1 MGFFDRFKKK
11 KEEKNVSS
19 NVNNSSALSNEDE
32 LLRKYNE
39 AMRSIDEQD
48 AELER
53 QWHRVDA
60 NVSNGMKNLE
70 NLPENK
76 KYNDLAAKRAKEL
89 REKMRQKEFAES
101 LLGQKYAN
109 VKHYVQLKEMGLQP
123 GANFSQEIRK
133 AAIIMEEYGYSLDC
147 LLLPFLI
154 EKRAKNLLTSLEE
167 NELDSIVGRM
177 SDEELYK
184 SLEDTI
190 GLILYGGIFGTL
202 KNDEYEE
209 KSKRL
214 FSASSAII
222 DNLQQK
228 IEFSRR

>member
-11 KEEKNVSS
+11 KEEKNASS

-39 AMRSIDEQD
+39 SMRSIDEQD

-60 NVSNGMKNLE
+60 KISNDMKNLE

-76 KYNDLAAKRAKEL
+76 KYNDLAAKRAKDLQE
-89 REKMRQKEFAES
+89 EMRQKEFAES

-109 VKHYVQLKEMGLQP
+109 VKHYVKLKEMGLQP

-154 EKRAKNLLTSLEE
+154 EKRAKKLLNPIEKE
-167 NELDSIVGRM
+167 KLDSIVGNL
-177 SDEELYK
+177 SDEELSK
-184 SLEDTI
+184 CLSDSLCIVLASEVLGPFKTDEDKEI
-190 GLILYGGIFGTL
+190 AKLFISSFVELESLDKKMGR
-202 KNDEYEE
+202 
-209 KSKRL
+209 SKR
-214 FSASSAII
+214 
-222 DNLQQK
+222 
-228 IEFSRR
+228 

>member
-11 KEEKNVSS
+11 KEEKKAST
-19 NVNNSSALSNEDE
+19 NVNNSSVLDNEDE

-53 QWHRVDA
+53 QWHRVDTKI
-60 NVSNGMKNLE
+60 SNGIKNVE
-70 NLPENK
+70 NLPGNK

-89 REKMRQKEFAES
+89 QDEMRQKEFAES

-109 VKHYVQLKEMGLQP
+109 VRHYVQLKEKGLQP

-133 AAIIMEEYGYSLDC
+133 AATIMEGRGYSLDC

-154 EKRAKNLLTSLEE
+154 EKRAKKLLDPIEKE
-167 NELDSIVGRM
+167 KLDSIVGGL
-177 SDEELYK
+177 SDEELSK
-184 SLEDTI
+184 CLSDSLLIVLASEILGPFKTDEDKEI
-190 GLILYGGIFGTL
+190 AKLFISSFVELDYLDKKMGR
-202 KNDEYEE
+202 
-209 KSKRL
+209 SKR
-214 FSASSAII
+214 
-222 DNLQQK
+222 
-228 IEFSRR
+228 

>member
-11 KEEKNVSS
+11 KVVTNE
-19 NVNNSSALSNEDE
+19 NNSSALSNEDE

-39 AMRSIDEQD
+39 TMRSIDEQD

-60 NVSNGMKNLE
+60 KVSNGMKNLE
-70 NLPENK
+70 NLPGNK
-76 KYNDLAAKRAKEL
+76 KYNDLTAKREKEL
-89 REKMRQKEFAES
+89 REEMRQKEFAES

-109 VKHYVQLKEMGLQP
+109 VKHYVKLKEMGLQP

-154 EKRAKNLLTSLEE
+154 EKRAKNLLDPIEKE
-167 NELDSIVGRM
+167 KLDSIVGKL
-177 SDEELYK
+177 SDEELSK
-184 SLEDTI
+184 CLSDSLFIVLASEVLGPFKTAEDKEITKLFI
-190 GLILYGGIFGTL
+190 SSFAELESLDKKMGR
-202 KNDEYEE
+202 
-209 KSKRL
+209 SKR
-214 FSASSAII
+214 
-222 DNLQQK
+222 
-228 IEFSRR
+228 

>member
-11 KEEKNVSS
+11 KEEKNASS

-60 NVSNGMKNLE
+60 KISNDMKNLE

-89 REKMRQKEFAES
+89 REEMRHKEFAES
-101 LLGQKYAN
+101 LLGQKYAI
-109 VKHYVQLKEMGLQP
+109 VKHYVKLKEMGLQP

-154 EKRAKNLLTSLEE
+154 EKRAKKLLDPIEKE
-167 NELDSIVGRM
+167 KLDSIVGYL
-177 SDEELYK
+177 SDEELSK
-184 SLEDTI
+184 CLSDSLLIVLASEVLGPFKTDEDKEI
-190 GLILYGGIFGTL
+190 AKLFISSFVELESLDKKMGR
-202 KNDEYEE
+202 
-209 KSKRL
+209 SKR
-214 FSASSAII
+214 
-222 DNLQQK
+222 
-228 IEFSRR
+228 

>member
-11 KEEKNVSS
+11 KEEKNASS

-60 NVSNGMKNLE
+60 KISNDMKNLE

-76 KYNDLAAKRAKEL
+76 KYNDLAAKRAKDLQE
-89 REKMRQKEFAES
+89 EMRQKEFAES

-109 VKHYVQLKEMGLQP
+109 VRRYVQLKEMGLQP

-133 AAIIMEEYGYSLDC
+133 AAIIMEEYDYSLDC

-154 EKRAKNLLTSLEE
+154 EKRAKKLLDPIEKE
-167 NELDSIVGRM
+167 KLDSIVGYL
-177 SDEELYK
+177 SDEELSK
-184 SLEDTI
+184 CLSDSLLIVLASEVLGPFKTDEDKEI
-190 GLILYGGIFGTL
+190 AKLFISSFVELESLDKKMGR
-202 KNDEYEE
+202 
-209 KSKRL
+209 SKR
-214 FSASSAII
+214 
-222 DNLQQK
+222 
-228 IEFSRR
+228 

>member
-11 KEEKNVSS
+11 KEEKNASS

-60 NVSNGMKNLE
+60 KISNGMKNLE

-89 REKMRQKEFAES
+89 REEMRQKEFAES

-109 VKHYVQLKEMGLQP
+109 VRRYVQLKEMGLQP
-123 GANFSQEIRK
+123 GANFSQEIKK

-154 EKRAKNLLTSLEE
+154 EKRAKKLLDPIEKE
-167 NELDSIVGRM
+167 KLDSIVGNL
-177 SDEELYK
+177 SDEELSK
-184 SLEDTI
+184 CLSDSLLIVLASEVLGPFKTAEDKEI
-190 GLILYGGIFGTL
+190 AKLFISSFVELESLDKKMGR
-202 KNDEYEE
+202 
-209 KSKRL
+209 SKR
-214 FSASSAII
+214 
-222 DNLQQK
+222 
-228 IEFSRR
+228 

>member
-11 KEEKNVSS
+11 KEDKKAAT
-19 NVNNSSALSNEDE
+19 NVNNSSVLDNEDE

-53 QWHRVDA
+53 QWRRVDA
-60 NVSNGMKNLE
+60 KISNGMKNLE
-70 NLPENK
+70 NLPGNK

-89 REKMRQKEFAES
+89 QEEMRQKEFAES

-109 VKHYVQLKEMGLQP
+109 VRHYVQLKEMGLQP

-133 AAIIMEEYGYSLDC
+133 AATIMEGRGYSLDC

-154 EKRAKNLLTSLEE
+154 EKSAKKLLDPIEKE
-167 NELDSIVGRM
+167 KLDSIVGGL
-177 SDEELYK
+177 SDEELSK
-184 SLEDTI
+184 CLSDSLLIVLASEILGPFKTDEDKEI
-190 GLILYGGIFGTL
+190 AKLFISSFVELDYLDKKMGR
-202 KNDEYEE
+202 
-209 KSKRL
+209 SKR
-214 FSASSAII
+214 
-222 DNLQQK
+222 
-228 IEFSRR
+228 

>member
-11 KEEKNVSS
+11 KEEKNASS

-60 NVSNGMKNLE
+60 KISNDMKNLE

-89 REKMRQKEFAES
+89 REEMRQKEFAES
-101 LLGQKYAN
+101 LLGQKYAI
-109 VKHYVQLKEMGLQP
+109 VKHYVKLKEMGLQP

-154 EKRAKNLLTSLEE
+154 EKRAKNLLDPIEKE
-167 NELDSIVGRM
+167 KLDSIVGNL
-177 SDEELYK
+177 SDEELSK
-184 SLEDTI
+184 CLSDSLLIVLASEVLGPFKTDEDKEI
-190 GLILYGGIFGTL
+190 AKLFISSFVELESLDKKMGR
-202 KNDEYEE
+202 
-209 KSKRL
+209 SKR
-214 FSASSAII
+214 
-222 DNLQQK
+222 
-228 IEFSRR
+228 

>member
-11 KEEKNVSS
+11 KVAINE
-19 NVNNSSALSNEDE
+19 NNSSALSNEDE
-32 LLRKYNE
+32 LFRKYNE
-39 AMRSIDEQD
+39 TMRSMDEQD

-60 NVSNGMKNLE
+60 KVSNGMKNLE
-70 NLPENK
+70 NLPGNK
-76 KYNDLAAKRAKEL
+76 KYNDLTAKREKEL
-89 REKMRQKEFAES
+89 REEMRQKEFAES

-123 GANFSQEIRK
+123 GANFSQEINIV
-133 AAIIMEEYGYSLDC
+133 ALAMENRGYSSSY

-154 EKRAKNLLTSLEE
+154 EKKAKNLLTSLEE

-209 KSKRL
+209 KFKRL

>member
-11 KEEKNVSS
+11 KEEKNAVT
-19 NVNNSSALSNEDE
+19 NVNNSSVLDNEDE

-60 NVSNGMKNLE
+60 KISNGMKNVE
-70 NLPENK
+70 NLPGNK
-76 KYNDLAAKRAKEL
+76 KYNDLAAKRAKKFQDE
-89 REKMRQKEFAES
+89 MRQKEFAES

-109 VKHYVQLKEMGLQP
+109 VRYYVQLKEMGLQP

-133 AAIIMEEYGYSLDC
+133 AATIMEGHGYSLDC

-154 EKRAKNLLTSLEE
+154 EKSAKKLLDPIEKE
-167 NELDSIVGRM
+167 KLDSIVGGL
-177 SDEELYK
+177 SDEELSK
-184 SLEDTI
+184 CLSDSLLIVLASEVLGPFKTNEDKEI
-190 GLILYGGIFGTL
+190 AKLFISSFVEL
-202 KNDEYEE
+202 EYLD
-209 KSKRL
+209 KKMGRSKR
-214 FSASSAII
+214 
-222 DNLQQK
+222 
-228 IEFSRR
+228 

>member
-1 MGFFDRFKKK
+1 MGFFDRFKRKK
-11 KEEKNVSS
+11 VVTNE
-19 NVNNSSALSNEDE
+19 NNSSALSNEDE

-60 NVSNGMKNLE
+60 KISNGMKNLE

-76 KYNDLAAKRAKEL
+76 KYNDLATKRAREL
-89 REKMRQKEFAES
+89 QEEMRQKEFAKS
-101 LLGQKYAN
+101 LLGQKYEN
-109 VKHYVQLKEMGLQP
+109 VRRYVQLKEMGLQP
-123 GANFSQEIRK
+123 GANFSQEINIV
-133 AAIIMEEYGYSLDC
+133 ALAMENRGYSSSY

-154 EKRAKNLLTSLEE
+154 EKKAKNLLTSLEE

>member
-11 KEEKNVSS
+11 KEEKNASS

-39 AMRSIDEQD
+39 TMRSIDEQD

-60 NVSNGMKNLE
+60 KISNDMKNLE

-89 REKMRQKEFAES
+89 REEMRQKEFAES
-101 LLGQKYAN
+101 LLGQKYAI
-109 VKHYVQLKEMGLQP
+109 VKHYVKLKEMGLQP

-154 EKRAKNLLTSLEE
+154 EKRAKNLLDPIEKE
-167 NELDSIVGRM
+167 KLDSIVGYL
-177 SDEELYK
+177 SDEELSK
-184 SLEDTI
+184 CLSDSLLIVLASEVLGPFKPDEDKEI
-190 GLILYGGIFGTL
+190 AKLFISSFVEL
-202 KNDEYEE
+202 EYLD
-209 KSKRL
+209 KKMGRSK
-214 FSASSAII
+214 
-222 DNLQQK
+222 K
-228 IEFSRR
+228 

>member
-11 KEEKNVSS
+11 KEEKNASS

-60 NVSNGMKNLE
+60 KISNDMKNLE

-76 KYNDLAAKRAKEL
+76 KYNDLAAKRAKDLQE
-89 REKMRQKEFAES
+89 EMRQKEFAES

-109 VKHYVQLKEMGLQP
+109 VRRYVQLKEMGLQP

-154 EKRAKNLLTSLEE
+154 EKRAKKLLDPIEKE
-167 NELDSIVGRM
+167 KLDSIVGYL
-177 SDEELYK
+177 SDEELSK
-184 SLEDTI
+184 CLSDSLLIVLASEVLGPFKTDEDKEI
-190 GLILYGGIFGTL
+190 AKLFISSFVELESLDKKMGR
-202 KNDEYEE
+202 
-209 KSKRL
+209 SKR
-214 FSASSAII
+214 
-222 DNLQQK
+222 
-228 IEFSRR
+228 

>member
-11 KEEKNVSS
+11 KEEKKVAT
-19 NVNNSSALSNEDE
+19 NVNNSSVLDNEDE

-60 NVSNGMKNLE
+60 KISNGIKNVE
-70 NLPENK
+70 NLPGNK

-89 REKMRQKEFAES
+89 QEEMRQKEFAES

-109 VKHYVQLKEMGLQP
+109 VRRYVQLKEMGLQP

-133 AAIIMEEYGYSLDC
+133 AATIMEGRGYSLDC

-154 EKRAKNLLTSLEE
+154 EKRAKKLLDPIEKE
-167 NELDSIVGRM
+167 KLDSIVGGL
-177 SDEELYK
+177 SDEELSMCLSD
-184 SLEDTI
+184 SLLIVLASEILGPFKTDEDKEI
-190 GLILYGGIFGTL
+190 AKLFISSFVELDYLDKKMGR
-202 KNDEYEE
+202 
-209 KSKRL
+209 SK
-214 FSASSAII
+214 
-222 DNLQQK
+222 K
-228 IEFSRR
+228 

>member
-11 KEEKNVSS
+11 KEEKKAST
-19 NVNNSSALSNEDE
+19 NVNNSSVLDNEDE

-53 QWHRVDA
+53 QWHRVDTKI
-60 NVSNGMKNLE
+60 SNGIKNVE
-70 NLPENK
+70 NLPGNK

-89 REKMRQKEFAES
+89 QDEMRQKEFAES

-109 VKHYVQLKEMGLQP
+109 VRHYVQLKEMGLQP

-133 AAIIMEEYGYSLDC
+133 AATIMEGRGYSLDC

-154 EKRAKNLLTSLEE
+154 EKRAKKLLDPIEKE
-167 NELDSIVGRM
+167 KLDSIVGGL
-177 SDEELYK
+177 SDEELSK
-184 SLEDTI
+184 CLSDSLLIVLASEILGPFKTDEDKEI
-190 GLILYGGIFGTL
+190 AKLFISSFVELDYLDKKMGR
-202 KNDEYEE
+202 
-209 KSKRL
+209 SKR
-214 FSASSAII
+214 
-222 DNLQQK
+222 
-228 IEFSRR
+228 

>member
-11 KEEKNVSS
+11 KEEKNASS

-39 AMRSIDEQD
+39 SMRSIDEQN

-60 NVSNGMKNLE
+60 KISNDMKNLE

-76 KYNDLAAKRAKEL
+76 KYNDLAAKRAKDLQE
-89 REKMRQKEFAES
+89 EMRHKEFAES

-109 VKHYVQLKEMGLQP
+109 VKHYVKLKEMGLQP

-154 EKRAKNLLTSLEE
+154 EKRAKKLLDPSEKE
-167 NELDSIVGRM
+167 KLDSIVGNL
-177 SDEELYK
+177 SDEELSK
-184 SLEDTI
+184 CLSDSL
-190 GLILYGGIFGTL
+190 LIVLASEVLGPFKTDDDKEIAKLFISSFVELESLDKKMGR
-202 KNDEYEE
+202 
-209 KSKRL
+209 SKR
-214 FSASSAII
+214 
-222 DNLQQK
+222 
-228 IEFSRR
+228 

>member
-11 KEEKNVSS
+11 KEEKNASS

-32 LLRKYNE
+32 LLRKYN
-39 AMRSIDEQD
+39 DEQD

-60 NVSNGMKNLE
+60 KISNDMKNLE

-76 KYNDLAAKRAKEL
+76 KYNDLAAKRAKDLQE
-89 REKMRQKEFAES
+89 EMRQKEFAES

-109 VKHYVQLKEMGLQP
+109 VRRYVQLKEMGLQP

-154 EKRAKNLLTSLEE
+154 EKRAKKLLDPIEKE
-167 NELDSIVGRM
+167 KLDSVVGYL
-177 SDEELYK
+177 SDEELSK
-184 SLEDTI
+184 CLSDSLLIVLASEVLGPFKTDEDKEI
-190 GLILYGGIFGTL
+190 AKLFISSFVELESLDKKMGR
-202 KNDEYEE
+202 
-209 KSKRL
+209 SKR
-214 FSASSAII
+214 
-222 DNLQQK
+222 
-228 IEFSRR
+228 

>member
-11 KEEKNVSS
+11 KEEKNASS

-60 NVSNGMKNLE
+60 KISNDMKNLE

-76 KYNDLAAKRAKEL
+76 KYNDLAAKRAKDLQE
-89 REKMRQKEFAES
+89 EMRQKEFAES

-109 VKHYVQLKEMGLQP
+109 VRRYVQLKEMGLQP

-154 EKRAKNLLTSLEE
+154 EKRAKKLLDPIEKE
-167 NELDSIVGRM
+167 KLDSVVGYL
-177 SDEELYK
+177 SDEELSK
-184 SLEDTI
+184 CLSDSLLIVLASEVLGPFKTDEDKEI
-190 GLILYGGIFGTL
+190 AKLFISSFVELESLDKKMGR
-202 KNDEYEE
+202 
-209 KSKRL
+209 SKR
-214 FSASSAII
+214 
-222 DNLQQK
+222 
-228 IEFSRR
+228 

>member
-1 MGFFDRFKKK
+1 MGFFDRFKRKK
-11 KEEKNVSS
+11 VVTNE
-19 NVNNSSALSNEDE
+19 NNSSALSNEDE

-60 NVSNGMKNLE
+60 KISNGMKNLE

-89 REKMRQKEFAES
+89 REEMRQKEFAES
-101 LLGQKYAN
+101 LLGQKYEN
-109 VKHYVQLKEMGLQP
+109 VRRYVQLKEMGLQP

-154 EKRAKNLLTSLEE
+154 EKRAKNLLDPSEKE
-167 NELDSIVGRM
+167 KLDSIVGEL
-177 SDEELYK
+177 SDEELSK
-184 SLEDTI
+184 CLSDSLLIVLASEVLGPFKTNEDKEITKLFI
-190 GLILYGGIFGTL
+190 SSFAELESLDKKMGR
-202 KNDEYEE
+202 
-209 KSKRL
+209 SKR
-214 FSASSAII
+214 
-222 DNLQQK
+222 
-228 IEFSRR
+228 

>member
-11 KEEKNVSS
+11 KEEKNASS

-89 REKMRQKEFAES
+89 REEMRQKEFAES
-101 LLGQKYAN
+101 LLGQKYAI
-109 VKHYVQLKEMGLQP
+109 VKHYVKLKEMGLQP
-123 GANFSQEIRK
+123 GANFSQEINIV
-133 AAIIMEEYGYSLDC
+133 ALAMENRGYSSSY

-154 EKRAKNLLTSLEE
+154 EKKAKNLLTSLEE

>member
-11 KEEKNVSS
+11 KEEKNASS

-60 NVSNGMKNLE
+60 KISNDMKNLE

-76 KYNDLAAKRAKEL
+76 KYNDLAAKRAKDLQE
-89 REKMRQKEFAES
+89 EMRQKEFAES

-109 VKHYVQLKEMGLQP
+109 VRRYVQLKEMGLQP

-154 EKRAKNLLTSLEE
+154 EKRAKKLLDPIEKEKS
-167 NELDSIVGRM
+167 DSIVGYL
-177 SDEELYK
+177 SDEELSK
-184 SLEDTI
+184 CLSDSLLIVLASEVLGPFKTDEDKEI
-190 GLILYGGIFGTL
+190 AKLFISSFVELESLDKKMGR
-202 KNDEYEE
+202 
-209 KSKRL
+209 SKR
-214 FSASSAII
+214 
-222 DNLQQK
+222 
-228 IEFSRR
+228 

>member
-11 KEEKNVSS
+11 KVVTNE
-19 NVNNSSALSNEDE
+19 NNSSALSNEDE

-39 AMRSIDEQD
+39 TMRSIDEQD

-70 NLPENK
+70 NLPGNK
-76 KYNDLAAKRAKEL
+76 KYNDLATKRAREL
-89 REKMRQKEFAES
+89 QEEMRQKEFAKS
-101 LLGQKYAN
+101 LLGQKYEN
-109 VKHYVQLKEMGLQP
+109 VRRYVQLKEMGLQP
-123 GANFSQEIRK
+123 GANFSQEINIV
-133 AAIIMEEYGYSLDC
+133 ALAMENRGYSSSY

-154 EKRAKNLLTSLEE
+154 EKKAKNLLTSLEE

>member
-1 MGFFDRFKKK
+1 MGFFDRFKRKK
-11 KEEKNVSS
+11 VVTNE
-19 NVNNSSALSNEDE
+19 NNSSALSNEDE

-70 NLPENK
+70 NLPGNK
-76 KYNDLAAKRAKEL
+76 KYNDLATKRAREL
-89 REKMRQKEFAES
+89 QEEMRQKEFAKS
-101 LLGQKYAN
+101 LLGQKYEN
-109 VKHYVQLKEMGLQP
+109 VRRYVQLKEMGLQP
-123 GANFSQEIRK
+123 GANFSQEINIV
-133 AAIIMEEYGYSLDC
+133 ALAMENRGYSSSY

-154 EKRAKNLLTSLEE
+154 EKKAKNLLTSLEE

>member
-11 KEEKNVSS
+11 KEEKNASS

-39 AMRSIDEQD
+39 TMRSIDEQD

-53 QWHRVDA
+53 QWYRVDA
-60 NVSNGMKNLE
+60 KISNDMKNLE

-89 REKMRQKEFAES
+89 REEMRQKEFAES
-101 LLGQKYAN
+101 LLGQKYAI
-109 VKHYVQLKEMGLQP
+109 VKHYVKLKEMGLQP

-154 EKRAKNLLTSLEE
+154 EKRAKKLLDPIEKE
-167 NELDSIVGRM
+167 KLDSIVGNL
-177 SDEELYK
+177 SDEELSK
-184 SLEDTI
+184 CLSDSLLIVLASEVLGPFKTDEDKEI
-190 GLILYGGIFGTL
+190 AKLFISSFVELESLDKKMGR
-202 KNDEYEE
+202 
-209 KSKRL
+209 SKR
-214 FSASSAII
+214 
-222 DNLQQK
+222 
-228 IEFSRR
+228 

>member
-11 KEEKNVSS
+11 KVVTNE
-19 NVNNSSALSNEDE
+19 NNSSALSNEDE

-60 NVSNGMKNLE
+60 KISNDMKNLE

-89 REKMRQKEFAES
+89 REEMRQKEFAES

-109 VKHYVQLKEMGLQP
+109 VRHYVQLKEMGLQP

-154 EKRAKNLLTSLEE
+154 EKRAKNLLDPIEKE
-167 NELDSIVGRM
+167 KLDSIVGNL
-177 SDEELYK
+177 SDEELSK
-184 SLEDTI
+184 CLSDSLLIVLASEVLGPFKTDEDKEI
-190 GLILYGGIFGTL
+190 AKLFISSFVELESLDKKMGR
-202 KNDEYEE
+202 
-209 KSKRL
+209 SKR
-214 FSASSAII
+214 
-222 DNLQQK
+222 
-228 IEFSRR
+228 

>member
-11 KEEKNVSS
+11 KEEKNASS

-60 NVSNGMKNLE
+60 KISNDMKNLE

-89 REKMRQKEFAES
+89 REEIRQKEFAES
-101 LLGQKYAN
+101 LLGQKYAI
-109 VKHYVQLKEMGLQP
+109 VKHYVKLKEMGLQP

-154 EKRAKNLLTSLEE
+154 EKRAKKLLDPIEKE
-167 NELDSIVGRM
+167 KLDSIVGYL
-177 SDEELYK
+177 SDEELSK
-184 SLEDTI
+184 CLSDSLLIVLASEVLGPFKTDEDKEI
-190 GLILYGGIFGTL
+190 AKLFISSFVELESLDKKMGR
-202 KNDEYEE
+202 
-209 KSKRL
+209 SKR
-214 FSASSAII
+214 
-222 DNLQQK
+222 
-228 IEFSRR
+228 

>member
-1 MGFFDRFKKK
+1 MGFFDRFKRKK
-11 KEEKNVSS
+11 VVTNE
-19 NVNNSSALSNEDE
+19 NNSSALSNEDE

-39 AMRSIDEQD
+39 TMRSIDEQD

-76 KYNDLAAKRAKEL
+76 KYTDLAAKRAKEL
-89 REKMRQKEFAES
+89 REEMRQKEFAKS
-101 LLGQKYAN
+101 LLGQKYEN
-109 VKHYVQLKEMGLQP
+109 VRRYVQLKEMGLQP
-123 GANFSQEIRK
+123 GANFSQEINIV
-133 AAIIMEEYGYSLDC
+133 ALAMENRGYSSSY

-154 EKRAKNLLTSLEE
+154 EKKAKNLLTSLEE

>member
-1 MGFFDRFKKK
+1 MGFFDRFKRKK
-11 KEEKNVSS
+11 VVTNE
-19 NVNNSSALSNEDE
+19 NNSSALSNEDE

-70 NLPENK
+70 NLPGNK
-76 KYNDLAAKRAKEL
+76 KYNDLATKRAREL
-89 REKMRQKEFAES
+89 QEEMRQKEFAKS

-109 VKHYVQLKEMGLQP
+109 VKHYVQLKKMGLQP
-123 GANFSQEIRK
+123 GANFSQEINIV
-133 AAIIMEEYGYSLDC
+133 ALAMENRGYSSSY

-154 EKRAKNLLTSLEE
+154 EKKAKNLLTSLEE

>member
-11 KEEKNVSS
+11 KEEKNASS

-70 NLPENK
+70 NLPGNK
-76 KYNDLAAKRAKEL
+76 KYNDLATKRAREL
-89 REKMRQKEFAES
+89 QEEMRQKEFAKS
-101 LLGQKYAN
+101 LLGQKYEN
-109 VKHYVQLKEMGLQP
+109 VRRYVQLKEMGLQP
-123 GANFSQEIRK
+123 GANFSQEINIV
-133 AAIIMEEYGYSLDC
+133 ALAMENRGYSSSY

-154 EKRAKNLLTSLEE
+154 EKKAKNLLTSLEE